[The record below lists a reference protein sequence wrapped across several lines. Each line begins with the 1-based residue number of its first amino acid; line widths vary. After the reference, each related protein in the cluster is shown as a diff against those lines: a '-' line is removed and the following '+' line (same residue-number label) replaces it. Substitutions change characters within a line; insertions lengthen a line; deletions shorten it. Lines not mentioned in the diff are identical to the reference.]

1 MRVVKGESPSS
12 SSSDDDP
19 PEALSTKKTTSF
31 LPPPPITRADPTAH
45 CKYYSTGG
53 VCGKKGKCRF
63 VHDPE
68 IRERA
73 LQDQAANGGRI
84 TLKQRLLRNEK
95 EIEDL
100 AIIQS
105 IVSLRGIGKMPPAP
119 KPAAKVSGSLTR
131 ACSALP
137 TNTFTVTHTEPQ
149 NSSSETIF
157 PISNTSTAPV
167 DHSGAKVKLTWAKDL
182 YPP

>member
-1 MRVVKGESPSS
+1 MRIAREESESS
-12 SSSDDDP
+12 SSSDDEP
-19 PEALSTKKTTSF
+19 PETLTTKKPSSY

-105 IVSLRGIGKMPPAP
+105 IVSLRGTGKMPAAP
-119 KPAAKVSGSLTR
+119 KPTAKAPGSSSR
-131 ACSALP
+131 ACFTLP
-137 TNTFTVTHTEPQ
+137 RLPFTFTNTELQ
-149 NSSSETIF
+149 NSSGQAIVPASDSSSTPVASE
-157 PISNTSTAPV
+157 
-167 DHSGAKVKLTWAKDL
+167 AKVKFIMG
-182 YPP
+182 